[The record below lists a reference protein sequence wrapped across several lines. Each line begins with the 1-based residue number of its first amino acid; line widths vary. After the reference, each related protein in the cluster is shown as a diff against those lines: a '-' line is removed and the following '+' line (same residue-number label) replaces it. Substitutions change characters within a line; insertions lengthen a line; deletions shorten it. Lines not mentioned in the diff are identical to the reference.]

1 LASALAGPHKALVAA
16 TAAAAAPGLP
26 PPAPGDVSPA
36 QAAAASAF
44 AAVLRA
50 HLAGLFAALPTH
62 VVTEISGSA
71 SASGGRTSV
80 VLKESFVD
88 AFPPRDRAWA
98 RGWVE
103 TQLFAAAVDA
113 VLD

>member
-1 LASALAGPHKALVAA
+1 VSPGQAS
-16 TAAAAAPGLP
+16 AAAA
-26 PPAPGDVSPA
+26 
-36 QAAAASAF
+36 F
-44 AAVLRA
+44 MAVLRA
-50 HLAGLFAALPTH
+50 HLAGLFAALPAH
-62 VVTEISGSA
+62 VVTEISDSA
-71 SASGGRTSV
+71 GGGGGGRTSV

-88 AFPPRDRAWA
+88 AFSPRDRAGA